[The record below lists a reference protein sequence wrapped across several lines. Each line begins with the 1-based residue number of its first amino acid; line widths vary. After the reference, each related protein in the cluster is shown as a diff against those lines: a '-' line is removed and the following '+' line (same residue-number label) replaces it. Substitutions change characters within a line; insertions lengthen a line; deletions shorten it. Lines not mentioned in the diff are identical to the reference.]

1 MSFITIKGARS
12 HNLKNISAKIP
23 RGKLTTVTGVSGSGK
38 SSLAFDTLFAE
49 GQRRFMQSLSAYARQ
64 FVEQLEKPDVDSID
78 GLSPS
83 ISLDQKSFHRNPRS
97 TVGTITEIYDFMR
110 LLFARAGSPFCPRCG
125 EEITARSAGDMA
137 GRAVSEAG
145 GGDVRVLSPV
155 VRGRK
160 GIYRKE
166 LDDLRREGFVRAVID
181 GEERDLDDEISLE
194 RNKAHDIL
202 AVIDTV
208 DASKPGAEGRL
219 EESLELALK
228 KSGGAAVCE
237 AGGKTLNFSSV
248 FSCPSCG
255 AAYGEISP
263 RIFSFNSPY
272 GMCAACGGLGEE
284 TRFCENLLVDS
295 SLSIKAGAIRPW
307 KNSAYHMRLM
317 EQLAERHGFSMTAP
331 FGKLPAKHRR
341 VILEGDGEADGFPGV
356 TGSLSKWM
364 GETSSGGARE
374 GLAAYTETVPC
385 SSCGGARIGA
395 EGLSVLV
402 GGRTIFDISRLDIDG
417 AERFFAGLKLDSYGS
432 SVASGVLREIG
443 SRIGFLKNV
452 GLGYMTLDRAATTL
466 SGGEAQRIRLA
477 TQLGSSMTGVT
488 YVLDEPSIGLHPS
501 DNDKLIRTLRSMRDG
516 GNTVVVVEHDEDTI
530 RSSDFVLDLG
540 PGAGA
545 AGGEV
550 IGCGTAED
558 LTADKRSLTGK
569 YLGGQLA
576 IEVPK
581 KRRKTEKFIEIRGAS
596 KHNIS
601 GLNVSFPAGV
611 FTCVTG
617 VSGSGKSTLVHEIL
631 LPALR
636 DGGRARGAEAVDKV
650 IEIDQTPIGRTP
662 RSNPAT
668 YTGVFSPI
676 RELFAM
682 TPEARMRGYGA
693 GRFSFN
699 VREGSCGLCE
709 GKGSVKVEMH
719 FLPDVYTTCG
729 QCGGRRYA
737 PETLEALYRGKSIA
751 DVLGMT
757 VAEAADFFSNVPQI
771 RRRLDVVES
780 VGLGYIRLG
789 QEANTLSGG
798 EAQRIKIA
806 KELSRKETGKT
817 LYILDEPS
825 IGLHFHDVKKLLSA
839 MEGLLER
846 GNTVIVIEH
855 NTDIIKCADHIID
868 MGPGGGNDGG
878 KIVAEGTPEKV
889 AGVKR
894 STTGRSATARSVTAR
909 SKTAKHLKK
918 ALADGKKRWRKN
930 NGETD
935 GNGTADGEKNP
946 EKTVTVKRSTTAR
959 SETGRSTVDFADTAD
974 GGKKRKRK
982 RTVKLGK
989 N

>member
-23 RGKLTTVTGVSGSGK
+23 RGKLVTITGVSGSGK

-64 FVEQLEKPDVDSID
+64 FVEQLEKPDVDFID

-97 TVGTITEIYDFMR
+97 TVGTITEIYDYMR
-110 LLFARAGSPFCPRCG
+110 LLFARAGAPMCPRCG
-125 EEITARSAGDMA
+125 EEITAQSAGAMA
-137 GRAVSEAG
+137 KRAVAAARGGEA
-145 GGDVRVLSPV
+145 RIMSPI

-166 LDDLRREGFVRAVID
+166 IEELRAEGFVRAVID
-181 GEERDLDDEISLE
+181 GEERDLDEDISLE

-202 AVIDTV
+202 AVIDTA
-208 DASKPGAEGRL
+208 DTSKPGALERVEG
-219 EESLELALK
+219 SIELALK

-237 AGGKTLNFSSV
+237 AGGRTLNFNSV

-263 RIFSFNSPY
+263 RLFSFNSPY
-272 GMCAACGGLGEE
+272 GMCAKCGGLGEE
-284 TRFCENLLVDS
+284 TRFRADLLVDS
-295 SLSIKAGAIRPW
+295 SLSIEAGAIRPW
-307 KNSAYHMRLM
+307 KNSRYHRRLM
-317 EQLAERHGFSMTAP
+317 ERAAEYHGFSTSAP
-331 FGKLPAKHRR
+331 FGKLSARHRR
-341 VILEGDGEADGFPGV
+341 LILEGDGAGGEFSGV
-356 TGSLSKWM
+356 IGSLSQWM
-364 GETSSGGARE
+364 SETSSAGARE
-374 GLAAYTETVPC
+374 GISAYTETV
-385 SSCGGARIGA
+385 SCGSCKGARIGA

-402 GGRTIFDISRLDIDG
+402 DGKTIHDVSRLDVTD
-417 AERFFAGLKLDSYGS
+417 AEGFFAGLKLDDYGMA
-432 SVASGVLREIG
+432 VAGGVIREIK

-452 GLGYMTLDRAATTL
+452 GLGYMTFDRPATTL

-501 DNDKLIRTLRSMRDG
+501 DNDKLIRTLRSMRDD

-545 AGGEV
+545 AGGEI
-550 IGCGTAED
+550 IGCGTVKD

-569 YLGGQLA
+569 YLGGEHS
-576 IEVPK
+576 IEVPE
-581 KRRKTEKFIEIRGAS
+581 KRRKTEKFIEVRGAE

-601 GLNVSFPAGV
+601 GLNVSFPVGV

-617 VSGSGKSTLVHEIL
+617 VSGSGKSTLIHEIL

-636 DGGRARGAEAVDKV
+636 DGGLRGARNVDKV

-682 TPEARMRGYGA
+682 TPEAKVRGYGA

-719 FLPDVYTTCG
+719 FLPDVYTTCE
-729 QCGGRRYA
+729 QCGGLRYGT
-737 PETLEALYRGKSIA
+737 ETLEATYRGKSIA

-757 VAEAADFFSNVPQI
+757 AAEAADFFSNIPQI
-771 RRRLDVVES
+771 SRRLNVVEN

-806 KELSRKETGKT
+806 KELSRRETGNT

-839 MEGLLER
+839 MEGLLAR

-855 NTDIIKCADHIID
+855 NTDIIKSADHIID
-868 MGPGGGNDGG
+868 MGPGGGAEGG
-878 KIVAEGTPEKV
+878 RIVAEGTPEEV
-889 AGVKR
+889 AGAK
-894 STTGRSATARSVTAR
+894 G
-909 SKTAKHLKK
+909 SKTGLHLKR
-918 ALADGKKRWRKN
+918 ALKTPKKK
-930 NGETD
+930 
-935 GNGTADGEKNP
+935 K
-946 EKTVTVKRSTTAR
+946 
-959 SETGRSTVDFADTAD
+959 GRTL
-974 GGKKRKRK
+974 RI
-982 RTVKLGK
+982 GK

>member
-1 MSFITIKGARS
+1 MSRALSFITIKGARS

-23 RGKLTTVTGVSGSGK
+23 RGKLVTITGVSGSGK

-64 FVEQLEKPDVDSID
+64 FVEQLEKPDVDFID

-110 LLFARAGSPFCPRCG
+110 LLFARAGRPFCPRCG
-125 EEITARSAGDMA
+125 EEITAQSADAMA
-137 GRAVSEAG
+137 KRVVTGAG
-145 GGDVRVLSPV
+145 GGEARVMSPI

-166 LDDLRREGFVRAVID
+166 IEDLRREGFVRAVID
-181 GEERDLDDEISLE
+181 GEERDLDGEISLE

-208 DASKPGAEGRL
+208 DTSKPGAL
-219 EESLELALK
+219 ERVEDSLELALK

-237 AGGKTLNFSSV
+237 AGGKTFNFNSV

-255 AAYGEISP
+255 EAYGEISP

-284 TRFCENLLVDS
+284 TRFRADLLVDA
-295 SLSIKAGAIRPW
+295 SLSIEEGAIRPW
-307 KNSAYHMRLM
+307 KNSQYHKRLM
-317 EQLAERHGFSMTAP
+317 EQAADYHGFSTSAP
-331 FGKLPAKHRR
+331 FGKLSARHRR
-341 VILEGDGEADGFPGV
+341 VILEGDGAGEFPGV
-356 TGSLSKWM
+356 IGALSKWM
-364 GETSSGGARE
+364 SETSSAGARE
-374 GLAAYTETVPC
+374 GIAAYTETVPC
-385 SSCGGARIGA
+385 GSCKGARIGA
-395 EGLSVLV
+395 EGLSVLL
-402 GGRTIFDISRLDIDG
+402 GGMTIHDISRLDING
-417 AERFFAGLKLDSYGS
+417 AERFFAGLKLDDYGK
-432 SVASGVLREIG
+432 SVASGVIREIE

-452 GLGYMTLDRAATTL
+452 GLGYMTFDRPATTL

-501 DNDKLIRTLRSMRDG
+501 DNDKLIRTLKSMRDD

-530 RSSDFVLDLG
+530 RNSDFVLDLG

-545 AGGEV
+545 DGGEV
-550 IGCGTAED
+550 IGCGTVED
-558 LTADKRSLTGK
+558 LMADERSLTGK
-569 YLGGQLA
+569 YLGGGQS
-576 IEVPK
+576 IEVPG
-581 KRRKTEKFIEIRGAS
+581 KRRKAEKFMEIRGAS

-601 GLNVSFPAGV
+601 GLNVSFPVGI

-617 VSGSGKSTLVHEIL
+617 VSGSGKSTLIHEIL

-636 DGGRARGAEAVDKV
+636 DGGGLRGARPVDKV

-682 TPEARMRGYGA
+682 VPEAKTRGYGA

-719 FLPDVYTTCG
+719 FLPDVYTTCE
-729 QCGGRRYA
+729 QCGGLRYS
-737 PETLEALYRGKSIA
+737 PETLEATYRGRSIA

-757 VAEAADFFSNVPQI
+757 VSEAADFFSNVPQVS
-771 RRRLDVVES
+771 RRLGVVEN

-806 KELSRKETGKT
+806 KELSRKDTGNA

-839 MEGLLER
+839 MEGLLAR

-855 NTDIIKCADHIID
+855 NTDIIKSADHIID
-868 MGPGGGNDGG
+868 MGPGGGADGG
-878 KIVAEGTPEKV
+878 RIVAAGTPEEV
-889 AGVKR
+889 AGAK
-894 STTGRSATARSVTAR
+894 G
-909 SKTAKHLKK
+909 SKTGSHLKK
-918 ALADGKKRWRKN
+918 ALKAPANKKK
-930 NGETD
+930 GAT
-935 GNGTADGEKNP
+935 
-946 EKTVTVKRSTTAR
+946 
-959 SETGRSTVDFADTAD
+959 
-974 GGKKRKRK
+974 
-982 RTVKLGK
+982 KLGK